1 MNRVRFAV
9 VLFCNHHKKYPEEKG
24 AARIISAELLLSR
37 DVTRSQPAADTPPHP
52 LPLPESPPHM
62 QRLRR
67 FTGSFRNSTSS
78 PVPADSPDI
87 ATEEDVCC

>member
-1 MNRVRFAV
+1 
-9 VLFCNHHKKYPEEKG
+9 
-24 AARIISAELLLSR
+24 
-37 DVTRSQPAADTPPHP
+37 
-52 LPLPESPPHM
+52 M